1 MTASAAIILWV
12 VGLYAGA
19 GALVAL
25 GFAAVAAPRL
35 SGHGPHT
42 PMTWGARLLLIPGA
56 ILFWP
61 LVLKR
66 WLGEPL

>member
-1 MTASAAIILWV
+1 
-12 VGLYAGA
+12 
-19 GALVAL
+19 
-25 GFAAVAAPRL
+25 
-35 SGHGPHT
+35 
-42 PMTWGARLLLIPGA
+42 MTWGARLLLIPGA